1 MSAVYVHNIT
11 IDSGTDYEQEYDMFE
26 VGGKSVDLTN
36 HTARAQIRKHRG
48 SLTSTS
54 FVVGF
59 PDRSKGK
66 VKLTIP
72 SYVTAAL
79 KPGRY
84 IYDILFTKPGGT
96 KEIVLEGTV
105 RVRQGVSTGCFGAS
119 TNGLPGS
126 AHRLCIAVI
135 DENAGTQTFT
145 GMYAKWEQFRTTY
158 PNRTF
163 YLLQPTPIG
172 CCGVDSA
179 LGTGF
184 GSLVDNNTYTTLHC
198 PSNFLN
204 ETTVNTGRLIG
215 Q

>member
-48 SLTSTS
+48 SLTATR
-54 FVVGF
+54 FIVGF
-59 PDRSKGK
+59 PNRTKGE

-72 SYVTAAL
+72 SYVTATL

-105 RVRQGVSTGCFGAS
+105 RVRQGISTGCFGGTA
-119 TNGLPGS
+119 GLPSS
-126 AHRLCIAVI
+126 AQRLCIAVI
-135 DENAGTQTFT
+135 DESDSQTQS
-145 GMYAKWEQFRTTY
+145 GMSTKWAQFRGSY

-163 YLLQPTPIG
+163 YLLMPKG
-172 CCGVDSA
+172 E
-179 LGTGF
+179 GF
-184 GSLVDNNTYTTLHC
+184 GHQVDTTEYVEIRM
-198 PSNFLN
+198 PQNFAN
-204 ETTVNTGRLIG
+204 ETTVNTGRLISEDG
-215 Q
+215 D

>member
-59 PDRSKGK
+59 PDRAKGK

-72 SYVTAAL
+72 SYITAAL

-105 RVRQGVSTGCFGAS
+105 RVRQNISTGCFGGTA
-119 TNGLPGS
+119 GLPSS
-126 AHRLCIAVI
+126 AQRLCIAVI
-135 DENAGTQTFT
+135 DESSSQTQS
-145 GMYAKWEQFRTTY
+145 GMSTKWAQFRGTY

-163 YLLQPTPIG
+163 YLLMPKG
-172 CCGVDSA
+172 E
-179 LGTGF
+179 GF
-184 GSLVDNNTYTTLHC
+184 GHQVDTTEYVEIRM
-198 PSNFLN
+198 PQNFGN
-204 ETTVNTGRLIG
+204 ETTVNTGRLISEDG
-215 Q
+215 D

>member
-1 MSAVYVHNIT
+1 MSATYVHNIT
-11 IDSGTDYEQEYDMFE
+11 IDSGTDYEQDYDMFE
-26 VGGKSVDLTN
+26 VGDKPVNLTN
-36 HTARAQIRKHRG
+36 YNANAQIRKHRN
-48 SLTSTS
+48 SSTATS
-54 FVVGF
+54 FILGF
-59 PDRSKGK
+59 PDRLNGK

-72 SYVTAAL
+72 SYITSKL

-84 IYDILFTKPGGT
+84 VYDILFTKPGGT
-96 KEIVLEGTV
+96 KQIVLEGTV
-105 RVRQGVSTGCFGAS
+105 RVRQGISTSCFGGTA
-119 TNGLPGS
+119 GLPGS

-135 DENAGTQTFT
+135 DESASQSVTN
-145 GMYAKWEQFRTTY
+145 MYSKWEQFRTTY

-172 CCGVDSA
+172 CCGTDSA

-184 GSLVDNNTYTTLHC
+184 GSLVDNNSYTTLRC
-198 PSNFLN
+198 PTNFLQ

>member
-48 SLTSTS
+48 SLTATS
-54 FVVGF
+54 FIVGF
-59 PDRSKGK
+59 PNRTKGK

-72 SYVTAAL
+72 SYVTATL

-105 RVRQGVSTGCFGAS
+105 RVKQGISTGCFGGTA
-119 TNGLPGS
+119 GLPSS
-126 AHRLCIAVI
+126 AQRLCIAVI
-135 DENAGTQTFT
+135 DESDSQTQS
-145 GMYAKWEQFRTTY
+145 GMSTKWAQFRGTY

-163 YLLQPTPIG
+163 YLLMPKG
-172 CCGVDSA
+172 E
-179 LGTGF
+179 GF
-184 GSLVDNNTYTTLHC
+184 GHEVDTTEYVEIRM
-198 PSNFLN
+198 PQNFGT
-204 ETTVNTGRLIG
+204 ETTVNTGRLISEDG
-215 Q
+215 D

>member
-48 SLTSTS
+48 SLTATS

-59 PDRSKGK
+59 PDRAKGK

-72 SYVTAAL
+72 SYITSNL

-84 IYDILFTKPGGT
+84 VYDILFTKPGGT

-119 TNGLPGS
+119 TDGRPGS

-135 DENAGTQTFT
+135 DESASQSVANMSSRWA
-145 GMYAKWEQFRTTY
+145 QFRTTY

-172 CCGVDSA
+172 CCGTDSA

-184 GSLVDNNTYTTLHC
+184 GSLVDNNSYTTLRC
-198 PSNFLN
+198 PSNFLA

>member
-48 SLTSTS
+48 SLTATS

-59 PDRSKGK
+59 PDRAKGK

-105 RVRQGVSTGCFGAS
+105 RVRQNISTGCFGGTA
-119 TNGLPGS
+119 GLPSS
-126 AHRLCIAVI
+126 AQRLCIAVI
-135 DENAGTQTFT
+135 DESDSQTQS
-145 GMYAKWEQFRTTY
+145 GMSTKWAQFRSTY

-163 YLLQPTPIG
+163 YLLMPKG
-172 CCGVDSA
+172 E
-179 LGTGF
+179 GF
-184 GSLVDNNTYTTLHC
+184 GHQVDTTEYVEIRM
-198 PSNFLN
+198 PQNFGN
-204 ETTVNTGRLIG
+204 ETTVNTGRLISEDG
-215 Q
+215 D

>member
-48 SLTSTS
+48 SLTATS
-54 FVVGF
+54 FIVGF
-59 PDRSKGK
+59 PNRTKGK

-105 RVRQGVSTGCFGAS
+105 RVRQGISTGCFGGTA
-119 TNGLPGS
+119 GLPSS
-126 AHRLCIAVI
+126 AQRLCIAVI
-135 DENAGTQTFT
+135 DESDSQTQSD
-145 GMYAKWEQFRTTY
+145 MYDKWAQFRGSY

-163 YLLQPTPIG
+163 YLLTPRNE
-172 CCGVDSA
+172 
-179 LGTGF
+179 GF
-184 GSLVDNNTYTTLHC
+184 GHLVDKSDYNRIRM
-198 PSNFLN
+198 PQNFAN
-204 ETTVNTGRLIG
+204 ETTVNTGRLISEDG
-215 Q
+215 D

>member
-105 RVRQGVSTGCFGAS
+105 RVRQNISTGCFGGTA
-119 TNGLPGS
+119 GLPSS
-126 AHRLCIAVI
+126 AQRLCIAVI
-135 DENAGTQTFT
+135 DESDSQTQS
-145 GMYAKWEQFRTTY
+145 GMSTKWAQFRSTY

-163 YLLQPTPIG
+163 YLLMPKG
-172 CCGVDSA
+172 E
-179 LGTGF
+179 GF
-184 GSLVDNNTYTTLHC
+184 GHQVDTTEYVEIRM
-198 PSNFLN
+198 PQNFGN
-204 ETTVNTGRLIG
+204 ETTVNTGRLISEDG
-215 Q
+215 D

>member
-11 IDSGTDYEQEYDMFE
+11 IDRGTDYEQEYNMFE

-48 SLTSTS
+48 SLTATS
-54 FVVGF
+54 FIVGF
-59 PDRSKGK
+59 PDRANGK

-72 SYVTAAL
+72 NYVTSGL

-105 RVRQGVSTGCFGAS
+105 RVRQNISTGCFGG
-119 TNGLPGS
+119 TTGLPSS
-126 AHRLCIAVI
+126 AQRLCIAVI
-135 DENAGTQTFT
+135 DESDSQTQSD
-145 GMYAKWEQFRTTY
+145 MSAKWAQFRSTY

-163 YLLQPTPIG
+163 YLLMPKG
-172 CCGVDSA
+172 E
-179 LGTGF
+179 GF
-184 GSLVDNNTYTTLHC
+184 GHQVDTTEYVEIRM
-198 PSNFLN
+198 PQNFAD
-204 ETTVNTGRLIG
+204 ETTVNTGRLISEDG
-215 Q
+215 E

>member
-11 IDSGTDYEQEYDMFE
+11 IDSGTDFEQEYDMFE
-26 VGGKSVDLTN
+26 VGGKSVDLSN

-48 SLTSTS
+48 SLTATS
-54 FVVGF
+54 FIVGF
-59 PDRSKGK
+59 PDRAKGK

-105 RVRQGVSTGCFGAS
+105 RVRQGISTGCFGGTA
-119 TNGLPGS
+119 GLPGS
-126 AHRLCIAVI
+126 AQRLCIAVI
-135 DENAGTQTFT
+135 DESSSQTQS
-145 GMYAKWEQFRTTY
+145 GMSTKWAQFRGTY

-163 YLLQPTPIG
+163 YLLMPR
-172 CCGVDSA
+172 SE
-179 LGTGF
+179 GF
-184 GSLVDNNTYTTLHC
+184 GHLVDKKEYNLISM
-198 PSNFLN
+198 PQNFAN
-204 ETTVNTGRLIG
+204 ETTVNTGRLISEDG
-215 Q
+215 D

>member
-26 VGGKSVDLTN
+26 VGGKSVDLSN

-48 SLTSTS
+48 SLTATS
-54 FVVGF
+54 FIVGF
-59 PDRSKGK
+59 PNRTKGK

-72 SYVTAAL
+72 SYVTATL

-105 RVRQGVSTGCFGAS
+105 RVRQNISTGCFGTS
-119 TNGLPGS
+119 PGLPGS
-126 AHRLCIAVI
+126 AQRLCIAVI
-135 DENAGTQTFT
+135 DESDSQTQS
-145 GMYAKWEQFRTTY
+145 GMSAKWTQFRSTY
-158 PNRTF
+158 PNRIF
-163 YLLQPTPIG
+163 YLLMPKNE
-172 CCGVDSA
+172 
-179 LGTGF
+179 GF
-184 GSLVDNNTYTTLHC
+184 GHLVDKAEYNEIAM
-198 PSNFLN
+198 PQNFGD

>member
-48 SLTSTS
+48 SLTATS
-54 FVVGF
+54 FIVGF
-59 PDRSKGK
+59 PNRSKGK

-72 SYVTAAL
+72 SYVTAGL

-105 RVRQGVSTGCFGAS
+105 RVRQGISTGCFGGTA
-119 TNGLPGS
+119 GLPNS
-126 AHRLCIAVI
+126 AQRLCIAVI
-135 DENAGTQTFT
+135 DEASGLNDAST
-145 GMYAKWEQFRTTY
+145 KWEQFRSTY

-163 YLLQPTPIG
+163 YLLQPEN
-172 CCGVDSA
+172 A
-179 LGTGF
+179 GF
-184 GSLVDNNTYTTLHC
+184 GTLATVANYDEMKC
-198 PSNFLN
+198 PAQFLN
-204 ETTVNTGRLIG
+204 ETTVNTGRLISEDG
-215 Q
+215 D